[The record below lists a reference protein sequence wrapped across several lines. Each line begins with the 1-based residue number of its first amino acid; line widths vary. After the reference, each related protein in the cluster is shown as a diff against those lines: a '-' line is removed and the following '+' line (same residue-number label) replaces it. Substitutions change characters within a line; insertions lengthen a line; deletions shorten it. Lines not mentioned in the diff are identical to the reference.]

1 MGKYPT
7 LKGIKMMK
15 LKKEERQKNGYDCG
29 VLIVAA
35 GALIYQ
41 KEEAGLKSLPRQAR
55 EWRSLILVRLAD
67 RLRSAPLPD
76 VEAAAPLKQ
85 GAHAPKR
92 TATDEQME
100 DHTND
105 GTPRKRS
112 RVVDDA
118 EVEDV
123 ARENDE
129 DFVESNEEESDGSEG
144 EESAEL
150 EGNDNGKLRRR
161 WGRKV
166 TGFEDETKQDYL
178 VRIKTLKGKE
188 YELATEQR
196 RSLVKKLR
204 EEADPAY
211 AAKTKQRQRQHYLR
225 QRVKAGYEVEEDDLV
240 TDDEPN
246 IVMAPCWTKK
256 EVDKIVDVMVKD
268 PDSEGIPGKCPFE
281 CLAGVNLDFTGG
293 KDDPLHQHIRVAHGH
308 LLFEKDLFICTDCK
322 SGFPST
328 RAKDRHFCGL
338 AESGKVQVACRT
350 DSCMQLLNGEAELCV
365 HEVYSHGILDG
376 YDLPF
381 LETVDEAPA
390 PSETVACGLVDGHLM
405 EGEATAMFLRRISNR
420 GKKLLN
426 EDASGSL
433 HKVSVRRCF

>member
-118 EVEDV
+118 EVEDE

-178 VRIKTLKGKE
+178 VHIKTLKGKE

-204 EEADPAY
+204 KEADPAY

-281 CLAGVNLDFTGG
+281 CLAGVKLDF
-293 KDDPLHQHIRVAHGH
+293 LV
-308 LLFEKDLFICTDCK
+308 
-322 SGFPST
+322 
-328 RAKDRHFCGL
+328 
-338 AESGKVQVACRT
+338 
-350 DSCMQLLNGEAELCV
+350 LLNGEAELCV